1 MKSFLQFS
9 ERYGGRAGGYRDL
22 MRERV
27 NRVLFV
33 SSLYESFILAEDGQ
47 LHERVMGEFLS
58 ASLPQPPDLMR
69 VSSGRE
75 ALALLRRR
83 RPRVD
88 LVVAS
93 PDVGDMD
100 AGALAR
106 ALRAEGIE
114 VPVVVLGY
122 SEAAVLP
129 FTRPE
134 QRSDVF
140 DAFLW
145 QGDAQI
151 LLAIVKAVEDR
162 LNAPLDTGL
171 GVPVLLVVEDSVRY
185 ASSFLPVIYSEV
197 LNLSRAVLAEAGN
210 RLQRLLRVRARP
222 KILLS
227 RSFEEAFRDF
237 KDYRHTV
244 QGVISDVEFPR
255 GGESSPSAGVELTE
269 AIRALQ
275 PDVPFVLQ
283 SSVPENEALA
293 RRLGAEF
300 LLKGAP
306 DFLGR
311 LRTTLT
317 AVSYTHL
324 TLPTIC
330 FKC

>member
-75 ALALLRRR
+75 ALALLRRG

-88 LVVAS
+88 LVVTS

-106 ALRAEGIE
+106 ALRAEEIE

-122 SEAAVLP
+122 SVAAVLP

-145 QGDAQI
+145 QGDAKI

-185 ASSFLPVIYSEV
+185 ASSFLPVIYSEI

-210 RLQRLLRVRARP
+210 RLQRLLRARARP

-227 RSFEEAFRDF
+227 RS
-237 KDYRHTV
+237 
-244 QGVISDVEFPR
+244 
-255 GGESSPSAGVELTE
+255 
-269 AIRALQ
+269 
-275 PDVPFVLQ
+275 
-283 SSVPENEALA
+283 
-293 RRLGAEF
+293 
-300 LLKGAP
+300 
-306 DFLGR
+306 
-311 LRTTLT
+311 
-317 AVSYTHL
+317 
-324 TLPTIC
+324 
-330 FKC
+330 